1 MKLHTVFITYNRL
14 ELTKQAIESYLETV
28 SVPHTFCVVDNGS
41 TDGTQDWL
49 YETLTKWQWMAF
61 SENRYPGSA
70 ANRGWSHPNADV
82 ATHLHRADND
92 FAFLPGWCEEVERVF
107 KSKKIGQV
115 GLRTGQEE
123 QHGQYNVG
131 GNCVIRRELWDMGLR
146 YDERPWPQLR
156 EEVGAGHTEDSL
168 FSPAVKA
175 LGYTWAR
182 VKKPCIVSLAREDPN
197 DPYYEGVW
205 RDRGIFE
212 WARDSY
218 E

>member
-14 ELTKQAIESYLETV
+14 ELTKQAIESYFQTV
-28 SVPHTFCVVDNGS
+28 TVPHTVWVVDNHS
-41 TDGTQDWL
+41 ETATELLLVDG
-49 YETLTKWQWMAF
+49 EFGITLLD
-61 SENRYPGSA
+61 ENRYPGYA
-70 ANRGWSHPNADV
+70 CNRGWSFAPDDADF
-82 ATHLHRADND
+82 LHRADND

-107 KSKKIGQV
+107 KSKKVGQV

-146 YDERPWPQLR
+146 YDERPWPQLAA
-156 EEVGAGHTEDSL
+156 EVGAGHTEDSL
-168 FSPAVKA
+168 MSPAVKA
-175 LGYTWAR
+175 MGYTWAR

-197 DPYYEGVW
+197 DPYYESVW